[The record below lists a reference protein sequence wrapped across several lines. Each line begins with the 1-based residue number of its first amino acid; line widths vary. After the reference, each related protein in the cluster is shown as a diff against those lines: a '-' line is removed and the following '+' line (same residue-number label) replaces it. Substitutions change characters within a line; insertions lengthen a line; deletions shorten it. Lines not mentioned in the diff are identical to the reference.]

1 MRFSKI
7 YQKSKKLENRIF
19 FKKTLDKYP
28 RLCYNNDSEREVIK
42 MRIVK
47 NEHDKLYPYT
57 ICGGWGDKIYCDEEN
72 LKELKKEIEKIL
84 DKRN

>member
-1 MRFSKI
+1 
-7 YQKSKKLENRIF
+7 
-19 FKKTLDKYP
+19 
-28 RLCYNNDSEREVIK
+28 

-57 ICGGWGDKIYCDEEN
+57 IKGGWGDEVYCDEKD

-84 DKRN
+84 DKRK

>member
-7 YQKSKKLENRIF
+7 YQKSKKLENRKF

-28 RLCYNNDSEREVIK
+28 RLWYNNDSESEVIK
-42 MRIVK
+42 MRIEK
-47 NEHDKLYPYT
+47 NEYDKLYPYT
-57 ICGGWGDKIYCDEEN
+57 IHGGWDDKVYCDEEG

>member
-1 MRFSKI
+1 MW
-7 YQKSKKLENRIF
+7 
-19 FKKTLDKYP
+19 
-28 RLCYNNDSEREVIK
+28 YNNDSEREVIK
-42 MRIVK
+42 MRIEK

-57 ICGGWGDKIYCDEEN
+57 ICGGWGDKVYCDEEN